1 MIKSVKTFLAKVP
14 FTLNISKVTRIIQ
27 IVDLENT
34 TFNNFSNTEAP
45 HSKKI
50 LSLDKELLF
59 IF

>member
-1 MIKSVKTFLAKVP
+1 MFLAKVH
-14 FTLNISKVTRIIQ
+14 FTLNISKVAHIIQ

-34 TFNNFSNTEAP
+34 TFNEFSNTEAP